1 LTKIFASQGADKRD
15 GWDVGADN
23 VDGGVGE
30 TLRMMLELM
39 LGSVMA
45 PKPAEQRYSICEF
58 NVARGKWRHLNR
70 QPLMTHTATRQS
82 EIFSKD
88 L

>member
-1 LTKIFASQGADKRD
+1 MLERPMWI
-15 GWDVGADN
+15 VGLGRQEN
-23 VDGGVGE
+23 

-45 PKPAEQRYSICEF
+45 SKPAEQRYSICEF
-58 NVARGKWRHLNR
+58 NVARGKWRHLKR
-70 QPLMTHTATRQS
+70 QTLMTHTATRQS
-82 EIFSKD
+82 EILSKD